1 MNTVTHSRS
10 HTTVVMLTFTMVLL
24 AVMSDANTISTPSPL
39 SSVKAKVS
47 SSSSP
52 FGIIHNHH
60 AIILNIRGGGR
71 SYDDSDSSDY
81 EESES
86 ESESEYDDESE
97 EEEEVVAVVAPPKR
111 KSKLSKSAVL
121 AAKKAKSK
129 KTSASKKAL
138 SQSLSSSSSS
148 TKKKKVP
155 VKAAAAAPVRKSRGG
170 ITKKIPY
177 IIRAFMNPFT
187 VLAMTKG
194 YFASL
199 FNIDYLQEDVSQTL
213 RSALEEKAKQTGG
226 GPKPKPRGRKMR
238 PGQAKTLSDLP
249 VINA

>member
-39 SSVKAKVS
+39 LSVKAKVS
-47 SSSSP
+47 SSP
-52 FGIIHNHH
+52 FGIINNHH

-97 EEEEVVAVVAPPKR
+97 EEEEEVVAVVAAPKR

-148 TKKKKVP
+148 IKKKKVP
-155 VKAAAAAPVRKSRGG
+155 VKAAAAPVRKSRGG

-199 FNIDYLQEDVSQTL
+199 FNIDYLQEDTSQTL